1 MRKFLFVIAAAIAA
15 GFTSCSSDD
24 CDHNIESKNNQSNS
38 IVGLWYEEAENEETR
53 YNANG
58 TFYDRYANYQRCA
71 ETEGRWEFDSSN
83 KKLTSTYNFL
93 GQVQYID
100 WTVKN
105 LTDFSL
111 TISSAKNG
119 DHDLEKIVEEYTL
132 DVGQT
137 ATIQFGNNYP
147 GYQVLSY
154 SSNNSHIVS
163 VSSDGVLKAEGE
175 KGTTYIKIT
184 TTTVNVWVRVVV
196 GDDCADLWYDYVSL
210 LGQDYTG
217 VRKTLSVLGDPYNGS
232 DGYTF
237 VFFYTLHDVLD
248 HTNVYI
254 NKEKGVAT
262 EVDLYIKES
271 VSESEILTY
280 MNSHYYKLG
289 ESGTNV
295 YYTTQETV
303 DDSRSI
309 ILYDKEE
316 KIVVFWDKE
325 DVLNPTNKVDN
336 SFGTYYEAL
345 GKNREEIVS
354 VYGDP
359 YLTSG
364 SYLYYIPDNSYVSY
378 LVFSI
383 DDETNLCTSV
393 SLLLNDDVE
402 ASFVVNVFSNYTVYE
417 KGTLADGSQY
427 AWIDGTNMN
436 NSSMGI
442 VFNVENKLVTY
453 LSFSSTGSAALRKVP
468 LLMKN
473 IVRP

>member
-1 MRKFLFVIAAAIAA
+1 
-15 GFTSCSSDD
+15 
-24 CDHNIESKNNQSNS
+24 
-38 IVGLWYEEAENEETR
+38 
-53 YNANG
+53 
-58 TFYDRYANYQRCA
+58 
-71 ETEGRWEFDSSN
+71 
-83 KKLTSTYNFL
+83 
-93 GQVQYID
+93 
-100 WTVKN
+100 
-105 LTDFSL
+105 
-111 TISSAKNG
+111 
-119 DHDLEKIVEEYTL
+119 
-132 DVGQT
+132 
-137 ATIQFGNNYP
+137 
-147 GYQVLSY
+147 
-154 SSNNSHIVS
+154 
-163 VSSDGVLKAEGE
+163 
-175 KGTTYIKIT
+175 
-184 TTTVNVWVRVVV
+184 
-196 GDDCADLWYDYVSL
+196 
-210 LGQDYTG
+210 
-217 VRKTLSVLGDPYNGS
+217 
-232 DGYTF
+232 
-237 VFFYTLHDVLD
+237 
-248 HTNVYI
+248 
-254 NKEKGVAT
+254 
-262 EVDLYIKES
+262 
-271 VSESEILTY
+271 